1 MKSLGTRT
9 KPTSVSFPIIKFL
22 SLVPSSNNFN
32 RTASPDQ
39 LKLEELSPA
48 NTHHGLSAVSF
59 VKNVMAEN
67 VKYLKTYKES
77 RRATTYQ
84 RHFTQKS
91 GIFTK
96 ICQILASTGIHYSDC
111 DHTALKEQKMLEKS
125 SAKWNNEHKNSIKWK
140 QINED
145 KGCTFYL
152 KADRTSLKIA
162 TKPQGDG
169 TIDISYYT
177 KHTLG
182 KYCPKHENEKE
193 ASLFYD
199 SLLEDQKPSEISLFV
214 IPKYFLILH

>member
-77 RRATTYQ
+77 RRATSKKA
-84 RHFTQKS
+84 FTNKQK
-91 GIFTK
+91 
-96 ICQILASTGIHYSDC
+96 
-111 DHTALKEQKMLEKS
+111 
-125 SAKWNNEHKNSIKWK
+125 
-140 QINED
+140 
-145 KGCTFYL
+145 
-152 KADRTSLKIA
+152 
-162 TKPQGDG
+162 
-169 TIDISYYT
+169 
-177 KHTLG
+177 
-182 KYCPKHENEKE
+182 
-193 ASLFYD
+193 
-199 SLLEDQKPSEISLFV
+199 LLSRNIQNL
-214 IPKYFLILH
+214 